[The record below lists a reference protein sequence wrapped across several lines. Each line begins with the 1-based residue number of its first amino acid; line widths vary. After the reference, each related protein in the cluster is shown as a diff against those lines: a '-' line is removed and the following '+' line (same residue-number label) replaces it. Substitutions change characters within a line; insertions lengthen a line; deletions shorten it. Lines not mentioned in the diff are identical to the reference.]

1 MQNCRAK
8 LGNDTNGNKKRTQ
21 QGKSLSQHTPFATTE
36 LRQTLYR
43 QRVTLRKVC
52 MQ

>member
-8 LGNDTNGNKKRTQ
+8 LGNATNGNTKRTQ
-21 QGKSLSQHTPFATTE
+21 QGKPLLQHTPFATTE

-43 QRVTLRKVC
+43 QRVTLRKVR